1 VRTVVTGGS
10 GFIGSHV
17 VERLLRAGHDV
28 VVVDSRSHIPRPRAG
43 ADYVRAD
50 ILESADLTEA
60 FAGADAVFHLAAMAD
75 VDIIMKDPVLATR
88 VNVDGT
94 ANVLEA
100 CRQAGVGR
108 AVLASTVW
116 VYGAAP
122 GEGDIPEDAA
132 LAPDHVSHIYTAQKI
147 AAEMLVHSYQA
158 MYGLPFT
165 ILRYGIPYGPGMRDE
180 LVIARFI
187 HQAMA
192 GRPLTISGD
201 GSQYRYYVYVEDLA
215 DAHVMALDPRAEN
228 QVLALEGREQVSI
241 RRIAEAVAAELGG
254 TEVTFQ
260 PARVGDFAARPVLA
274 RRAEE
279 LLGWTPTTPFEEGLR
294 RCVEWYREA
303 GEGHRAAS
311 PP

>member
-1 VRTVVTGGS
+1 MRTVVTGGS

-17 VERLLRAGHDV
+17 VERLVRAGHDV
-28 VVVDSRSHIPRPRAG
+28 VVVDSRSHIPRPHAG
-43 ADYVRAD
+43 ADYVRVD
-50 ILESADLTEA
+50 ILDLDGLSGA

-75 VDIIMKDPVLATR
+75 VDIIAKDPVRATR

-94 ANVLEA
+94 GTVLEA
-100 CRQAGVGR
+100 CRQVEVGR
-108 AVLASTVW
+108 VVLASTVW

-132 LAPDHVSHIYTAQKI
+132 LAPDHVAHIYTAQKV
-147 AAEMLVHSYQA
+147 AAEMLVHSYRA

-215 DAHVMALDPRAEN
+215 DAHVLALEPAAEN

-241 RRIAEAVAAELGG
+241 KRIAEAVAAQLGG
-254 TEVTFQ
+254 TEVTYQ
-260 PARVGDFAARPVLA
+260 PARVADFAARPVLA

-279 LLGWTPTTPFEEGLR
+279 LLGWTPSTAFEEGLR
-294 RCVEWYREA
+294 RCVEWYQEA
-303 GEGHRAAS
+303 GQGQRSA
-311 PP
+311 PPA

>member
-1 VRTVVTGGS
+1 MKTVVTGGS

-17 VERLLRAGHDV
+17 VARLVQAGHEV
-28 VVVDSRSHIPRPRAG
+28 KVVDHHVAQPRADV
-43 ADYVRAD
+43 DYVRTD
-50 ILESADLTEA
+50 ILDGPGMTRAVE
-60 FAGADAVFHLAAMAD
+60 GADAVFHLAAMAD
-75 VDIIMKDPVLATR
+75 VDIIAKDPVQATR

-94 ANVLEA
+94 NTVLEA

-108 AVLASTVW
+108 VVLASTVW

-122 GEGDIPEDAA
+122 GEGDIPEGTA
-132 LAPDHVSHIYTAQKI
+132 LAPDRVAHIYTAQKI

-187 HQAMA
+187 RQALS
-192 GRPLTISGD
+192 GKPLTISGD
-201 GSQYRYYVYVEDLA
+201 GSQHRYYVYVEDLA
-215 DAHVMALDPRAEN
+215 DGHVRALSDAAAN
-228 QVLALEGREQVSI
+228 QVLALEGREPVSI

-260 PARVGDFAARPVLA
+260 PARVGDFTARPVDA
-274 RRAEE
+274 RRAAEV
-279 LLGWTPTTPFEEGLR
+279 LGWTPDTPFEEGLR
-294 RCVEWYREA
+294 RCIEWYRASE
-303 GEGHRAAS
+303 EDQAAA
-311 PP
+311 PPA